1 MGGGRGEDTVCQ
13 TAKQIG
19 RARREDR
26 DGGTRRD
33 GDRQRAQDES
43 KIGHDNMTGDRDREM
58 S

>member
-1 MGGGRGEDTVCQ
+1 MPDCQ
-13 TAKQIG
+13 TDGKEIG

-33 GDRQRAQDES
+33 GDRQRARDES